1 MQKTALLIVV
11 GVFMVIGGIYFSFRG
26 HAPERHMPGSQLMKI
41 AQQWDMPNELE
52 EISGISFIDDN
63 RLACVQDEKGVVYIY
78 NLKTSKVEKTIEFGD
93 SGDYEGITMVGTT
106 CYVLRSDGVLFK
118 IEDLDSS
125 PKKTVKIETDLK
137 REYNFEG
144 LCYDKANNQL
154 LLAIKDKASDDYKP
168 VYAFDIKSEKLK
180 QDPFLEIPFDSKVF
194 DKLEEKQSEKLIRP
208 SDLAI
213 NPKDGNVYII
223 EGSNPKLMSITQ
235 AGVPQKLYVLKE
247 KQFAQPEGISFN
259 STGEVFISN
268 EGHGAPGNIIK
279 LSLE

>member
-78 NLKTSKVEKTIEFGD
+78 NLKSSKVEKTIEFGD

-154 LLAIKDKASDDYKP
+154 LLAIKDKAADDYKP
-168 VYAFDIKSEKLK
+168 VYAFDIKSK
-180 QDPFLEIPFDSKVF
+180 
-194 DKLEEKQSEKLIRP
+194 
-208 SDLAI
+208 
-213 NPKDGNVYII
+213 N
-223 EGSNPKLMSITQ
+223 
-235 AGVPQKLYVLKE
+235 
-247 KQFAQPEGISFN
+247 
-259 STGEVFISN
+259 
-268 EGHGAPGNIIK
+268 
-279 LSLE
+279 